1 MYTECIIKKFNI
13 FKTFLL
19 KFVTIFMVIRMDNVS
34 KIMDELIEKINKAS
48 IEYYV
53 NDNPTITDQ
62 EYDDYYNE
70 LLRLEKKYPELK
82 KSNSPTLRVGG
93 KVVDKFEKV
102 THDTPMLSFDDIFNE
117 DEIVLFDERIRKSC
131 PNASYTLEP
140 KMDGLSGSLLYKNG
154 VLVRAATRG
163 DGLIGENITH
173 NVETIKS
180 VPLKLNKALDIE
192 VRGEIYMSKAS
203 FEKCNKEREKNG
215 ENLFAN
221 PRNAAAGSVRQL
233 DSKIAAKRNLDFMA
247 YFLPNPEKYG
257 IKTQEE
263 SLKLLKEL
271 GFKTNY
277 KLNGLAKGVN
287 DIISYIDDLGKKRPD
302 LPFEIDGVVLKVN
315 SLDDEAKLGFTER
328 VPRWGIAYKFPAEEV
343 LTTLKD
349 IKFTVGRTGKITP
362 NAIFSPV
369 HVAGSIV
376 SKATLHNED
385 YCLDKDVR
393 VGDVISIR
401 KAGDVIPEVV
411 EVKKERRTGNE
422 VLFKMIEN
430 CPMCSSKLVKEDAN
444 YFCKNSLCPAR
455 KIEGLIHFASRDTM
469 NIDGLGERI
478 IEDFYNM
485 GFIKSISD
493 IYLLSNH
500 KEDLIELEGFG
511 EKSVNNLLNSI
522 ENSKNNSLEKVLFA
536 LGIRHVGK
544 KTAKIIA
551 KKYKTIDNLI
561 NASEEELTSVND
573 IGEIIA
579 KSIKE
584 YLSDSNNLNLIED
597 LKKLGLNFEYK
608 NEGEDDKLSGMTFV
622 LTGTLEKYKRDELTK
637 ILENKGAK
645 VTSSVTKKT
654 SAVIVGDKPGS
665 KYDKA
670 LKLGITIYNEKDV
683 ENIIK

>member
-1 MYTECIIKKFNI
+1 
-13 FKTFLL
+13 
-19 KFVTIFMVIRMDNVS
+19 MDNI
-34 KIMDELIEKINKAS
+34 KLRMDELIDIINEAS
-48 IEYYV
+48 IKYYV
-53 NDNPTITDQ
+53 DDNPSITDQ

-70 LLRLEKKYPELK
+70 LLKLEEKYPDLK
-82 KSNSPTLRVGG
+82 RSDSPTLRVGG

-102 THDTPMLSFDDIFNE
+102 THESPMLSFDDIFNE
-117 DEIVLFDERIRKSC
+117 DEIVLFDERIKKTC
-131 PNASYTLEP
+131 PNATYTLEP
-140 KMDGLSGSLLYKNG
+140 KMDGLSGSLLYEKG
-154 VLVRAATRG
+154 VLKRAATRG

-180 VPLKLNKALDIE
+180 VPLRLNKELDIE

-203 FEKCNKEREKNG
+203 FEKCNKEKEKRG

-247 YFLPNPEKYG
+247 YFIPNPDKYG
-257 IKTQEE
+257 IKTQGE
-263 SLKLLKEL
+263 SLAFLKEL

-277 KLNGLAKGVN
+277 NLNGLAKNIN
-287 DIISYIDDLGKKRPD
+287 DIINYIDDLGSKRSN

-315 SLDDEAKLGFTER
+315 SLEDEAKLGFTER

-343 LTTLKD
+343 LTTLKE

-362 NAIFSPV
+362 NALFSPV
-369 HVAGSIV
+369 HVAGSII

-411 EVKKERRTGNE
+411 EVKKERRTGKE
-422 VLFKMIEN
+422 VPFKMIEN
-430 CPMCSSKLVKEDAN
+430 CPMCASKLVKEDAN
-444 YFCKNSLCPAR
+444 YFCKNDLCPAR
-455 KIEGLIHFASRDTM
+455 KMEGLIHFASRNTM

-511 EKSVNNLLNSI
+511 EKSVNNLLESI

-544 KTAKIIA
+544 KTAKILA
-551 KKYKTIDNLI
+551 KRYKNIDNII
-561 NASEEELTSVND
+561 NVNIDELTNVND

-579 KSIKE
+579 KSVKT
-584 YLSDSNNLNLIED
+584 YFDDPLNLKLIED

-608 NEGEDDKLSGMTFV
+608 NDSSDDTLSGMTFV
-622 LTGTLEKYKRDELTK
+622 LTGTLEKYKREELTK
-637 ILENKGAK
+637 ILEDKGAK

-654 SAVIVGDKPGS
+654 TGVIVGDKPGS

-670 LKLGITIYNEKDV
+670 LKLDVKIYKEEDV
-683 ENIIK
+683 LNIIK